1 MKRSWQVVAVVV
13 VAALSGSVVTIAL
26 RGTPAPA
33 APKPPPV
40 GTAEV
45 VRTDLSSS
53 VRTAGTLGYAPS
65 PPIVNRL
72 AGTYTSLLAAGTV
85 VAAGQVLYRVDNE
98 PVVLMSGGVPAWRPF
113 TPGMADGPDVQE
125 LEASLIA
132 LGDAHGLLT
141 EADPHFGP
149 AAAAAV
155 MRWQSATGYPATGSV
170 DLGAIVFALA
180 AVRVGTVGVA
190 LGQPAAPGDA
200 TYQVTTTERA
210 VAVPLTPNDPTVALG
225 QPVSVNLPSGVS
237 TPGLVTA
244 IGLAPA
250 SGSFGSGS
258 SSSSG
263 TSTSS
268 SSSSSTVLTVTPT
281 DAAATGMGDGVAVQ
295 VSLTVQSVHHVLAVP
310 IAALLAL
317 AGGGYGLEIVGPS
330 GHHRLVGVSTGVFAG
345 GDVEVSG
352 SGLVPGTHVVV
363 AQ

>member
-1 MKRSWQVVAVVV
+1 VV

-33 APKPPPV
+33 APQPPPV
-40 GTAEV
+40 GTAVV

-53 VRTAGTLGYAPS
+53 VLTAGTLGYAPS

-72 AGTYTSLLAAGTV
+72 GGTYTALLAAGTA

-98 PVVLMSGGVPAWRPF
+98 PVVLMSGGVPAWRSF
-113 TPGMADGPDVQE
+113 TPGMTDGPDVQE
-125 LEASLIA
+125 LEANLIA

-141 EADPHFGP
+141 AADPHFGP
-149 AAAAAV
+149 AAGVAV

-170 DLGAIVFALA
+170 DLGAIVFAPA
-180 AVRVGTVGVA
+180 AVRVGAVGVA

-200 TYQVTTTERA
+200 TYQITTTDRA
-210 VAVPLTPNDPTVALG
+210 VSVPLTPNDPTVALG
-225 QPVSVNLPSGVS
+225 QPVSISLPSGVS
-237 TPGLVTA
+237 TPGRVTA
-244 IGLAPA
+244 IELAPA
-250 SGSFGSGS
+250 SGSSGSGS
-258 SSSSG
+258 SSPSRAASP
-263 TSTSS
+263 S
-268 SSSSSTVLTVTPT
+268 SSSSSTVLTVTPA
-281 DAAATGMGDGVAVQ
+281 DGAATGTGDGIAVQ

-317 AGGGYGLEIVGPS
+317 AGGGYGLEVVEPS

-352 SGLVPGTHVVV
+352 SRLVAGTHVVV